1 MVKNDL
7 LGKRHK
13 IAITVDCVL
22 FGPCTDGNRV
32 LLIKRKNDPFR
43 GKWALPGGFLESG
56 ESLEDCGRRELVEET
71 GVEGIYLKQFHSF
84 SEPTRDPRGRVITAA
99 YFAIIRAQDHGLRAS
114 EDADEAKWF
123 FLHQLPPLAFDHEQ
137 ILEEG
142 IKAMRSDLI
151 RSSTLFSIL
160 PARFTLSHAQE
171 LLECLLDL
179 ELDKRNFR
187 KKFSGFSF
195 VAETDETLRGK
206 KQRPAKLYE
215 FEAKRFKEERSNEF
229 RLVLI

>member
-1 MVKNDL
+1 MVKNDPIA
-7 LGKRHK
+7 KCHK
-13 IAITVDCVL
+13 IAIATDCVL

-56 ESLEDCGRRELVEET
+56 ESLEDCSRRELVEET
-71 GVEGIYLKQFHSF
+71 GVEGIYLKQFRTF
-84 SEPTRDPRGRVITAA
+84 SEPSRDPRGRVITAA
-99 YFAIIRAQDHGLRAS
+99 YFALIRAQEHGLRAT

-123 FLHQLPPLAFDHEQ
+123 FLHKLPPLAFDHKK

-160 PARFTLSHAQE
+160 PARFTLSHAQD
-171 LLECLLDL
+171 LFECLLDL

-195 VAETDETLRGK
+195 VVETEETLRGK

-215 FEAKRFKEERSNEF
+215 FDAEQFKEETHSDL